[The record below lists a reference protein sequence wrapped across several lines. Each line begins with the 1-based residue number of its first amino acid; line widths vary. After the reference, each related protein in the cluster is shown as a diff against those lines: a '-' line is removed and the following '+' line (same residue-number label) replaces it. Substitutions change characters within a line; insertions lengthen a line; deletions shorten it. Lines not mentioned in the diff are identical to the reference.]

1 MTETQVRRKVLRRFY
16 EPLLLLSSL
25 GQIRGQRI
33 KSEANINNLS
43 PNIHR
48 LRRAFVDGIAFIC
61 AYEKSPHCVT
71 AVALEKTPQGITVW
85 VAANEKLEKK
95 VIQFLESVLLDIRRI
110 SELDDRGSRQG
121 EGDRIEEELT
131 SRTIT
136 FNASRLLTYYKQVAQ
151 RVPKCLE
158 IISEG
163 SEKSGTSIVKFMPKV
178 CK

>member
-33 KSEANINNLS
+33 KSEANTNTLS
-43 PNIHR
+43 PNVHR
-48 LRRAFVDGIAFIC
+48 LRRVFVDGIAFIC
-61 AYEKSPHCVT
+61 AYEKGPHCVT

-85 VAANEKLEKK
+85 VAANEKLEEK
-95 VIQFLESVLLDIRRI
+95 VIHFLESVLSDIRRI
-110 SELDDRGSRQG
+110 SELRDRDSRQR
-121 EGDRIEEELT
+121 EGDRIEEDLM
-131 SRTIT
+131 SRIIT
-136 FNASRLLTYYKQVAQ
+136 FNTSRILTYYKQVAQ

-158 IISEG
+158 IISG
-163 SEKSGTSIVKFMPKV
+163 RREKSGMLNLRFMPNV

>member
-25 GQIRGQRI
+25 GQIRGPRI
-33 KSEANINNLS
+33 KSEASTNTLS
-43 PNIHR
+43 PNIYK

-61 AYEKSPHCVT
+61 AFEKGPHCVT

-85 VAANEKLEKK
+85 VAANEKLEEK
-95 VIQFLESVLLDIRRI
+95 VIQFLESILLDIRRI
-110 SELDDRGSRQG
+110 SEPSDRASRQG
-121 EGDRIEEELT
+121 EGDRLEEELT

-136 FNASRLLTYYKQVAQ
+136 FNTPRILTYYKQVVQ

-158 IISEG
+158 IIREAH
-163 SEKSGTSIVKFMPKV
+163 EKSGTSSLAFMPKV
-178 CK
+178 CE